1 MKKTAKPATTASQN
15 TLRSFLSL
23 AIFVHLFIVALVL
36 VGNVRRSR
44 LERRFWEVFAPYTE
58 SLGFVVPWSVHYYT
72 HGETPDDDH
81 FIEVEVV
88 GQKTNVQLFP
98 SPGSN
103 WSAERR
109 RGFRLTKQL
118 GTLAEA
124 QDDNLA
130 AEFARNFALPLMGQ
144 PGVEKVVVRCKR
156 RLTQPLHL
164 EDLLPIY
171 PRENATHAAYDRVV
185 YEADIYRDE
194 DGSVQVAKRSSTLEV
209 APRQP
214 GN

>member
-1 MKKTAKPATTASQN
+1 MKKTTQASESDSPN
-15 TLRSFLSL
+15 TLRSLLSL
-23 AIFVHLFIVALVL
+23 AIFVHLFIVAMVL

-44 LERRFWEVFAPYTE
+44 LERRFLEVFAPYAE
-58 SLGFVVPWSVHYYT
+58 SLAFVVPRSVHFYT
-72 HGETPDDDH
+72 HGEVMDDDH
-81 FIEVEVV
+81 WLEVETV
-88 GQKTNVQLFP
+88 GQSNQIQLFP
-98 SPGSN
+98 APGSN

-118 GTLAEA
+118 GSLAEE

-130 AEFARNFALPLMGQ
+130 AEFARNFAIPLMGQ

-164 EDLLPIY
+164 EDLLAIY
-171 PRENATHAAYDRVV
+171 SREDATHAAYDRVV
-185 YEADIYRDE
+185 YQADIYRDE
-194 DGSVQVAKRSSTLEV
+194 DGFVQVAKRSSTLEV